1 MRAGNSYFSI
11 LLTSVSEYI
20 LKVKPT
26 VLDVELGENRGKLKI
41 ALRFRAKATQ
51 IDIGKSMFG
60 SGGVEEVIKDKG
72 SALARRKKVWKYYIG
87 TRSGPTLDPWYKQ

>member
-20 LKVKPT
+20 LKVKPI
-26 VLDVELGENRGKLKI
+26 VLDVELGKNRGKLKI

-60 SGGVEEVIKDKG
+60 SGGVEELIRENEG
-72 SALARRKKVWKYYIG
+72 
-87 TRSGPTLDPWYKQ
+87 RSLRTKEVH